1 MRKCAFILAVGGVL
15 AGLVPARSAEL
26 AAHPIKAA
34 LSLEMQAAGGRL
46 VLEADQFQQVGSSD
60 PSGSGAKTFLPTRF
74 RVRITG
80 RQQGTSIITGSRGT
94 ADDWVSRCEVNTVF
108 DEEIEGLLPP
118 STSLDWAAALRDAPM
133 RVVVGSGKQPLIELS
148 LTLEKGLSE
157 AGGAWALK
165 WRNGSTR
172 TELTRTQESRDGQ
185 RVEKVGAPQ
194 SQPFAPRIEILLG
207 AGREG
212 KRMRH
217 DRLRGPEFVFGDED
231 LREVNVV
238 TPERLVAQGEA
249 SAVSQ
254 ANSLPGLLGGFPDGS
269 VRLKWQ
275 FAVGHAPDVGWFE
288 AASSGGK
295 PWWPELGGSR
305 DVRIKL
311 SRPDRVKAVEVY
323 LAEVSALPGVAFN
336 AVEAVATRSEGWNG
350 RRREVPVEFRE
361 GETALRWG
369 RLQVDPPSR
378 EVDLAPDL
386 ALRVEDHSGASNSQE
401 PGRAGRL
408 VFQQI
413 KPELMVRVR
422 SADWAA
428 RGRLGVRVQVDG
440 IWDDLPVKGAGAD
453 ADRQQLVLP
462 EGSDGDG
469 VPDGFGT
476 DSEDDGDGL
485 SLAQEYRG
493 VIVGGKHR
501 RLSPEL
507 REVFLSDPGGCLTPD
522 HRLALGHRF
531 SALRVELIFLEEG
544 ETLMPGVPVIALER
558 MADHF
563 LPQVMRLEDPIAQR
577 NAFRAIRPRP
587 GCGTVFVGP
596 QVDPQ
601 LVAGDLA
608 RVLNLDEL
616 GSQP

>member
-1 MRKCAFILAVGGVL
+1 
-15 AGLVPARSAEL
+15 
-26 AAHPIKAA
+26 
-34 LSLEMQAAGGRL
+34 
-46 VLEADQFQQVGSSD
+46 
-60 PSGSGAKTFLPTRF
+60 
-74 RVRITG
+74 
-80 RQQGTSIITGSRGT
+80 
-94 ADDWVSRCEVNTVF
+94 
-108 DEEIEGLLPP
+108 
-118 STSLDWAAALRDAPM
+118 
-133 RVVVGSGKQPLIELS
+133 
-148 LTLEKGLSE
+148 
-157 AGGAWALK
+157 
-165 WRNGSTR
+165 
-172 TELTRTQESRDGQ
+172 
-185 RVEKVGAPQ
+185 
-194 SQPFAPRIEILLG
+194 
-207 AGREG
+207 
-212 KRMRH
+212 
-217 DRLRGPEFVFGDED
+217 
-231 LREVNVV
+231 
-238 TPERLVAQGEA
+238 
-249 SAVSQ
+249 
-254 ANSLPGLLGGFPDGS
+254 
-269 VRLKWQ
+269 
-275 FAVGHAPDVGWFE
+275 
-288 AASSGGK
+288 
-295 PWWPELGGSR
+295 
-305 DVRIKL
+305 
-311 SRPDRVKAVEVY
+311 
-323 LAEVSALPGVAFN
+323 
-336 AVEAVATRSEGWNG
+336 
-350 RRREVPVEFRE
+350 
-361 GETALRWG
+361 
-369 RLQVDPPSR
+369 
-378 EVDLAPDL
+378 
-386 ALRVEDHSGASNSQE
+386 
-401 PGRAGRL
+401 L

-440 IWDDLPVKGAGAD
+440 IWDDLPVKGAGSD

-462 EGSDGDG
+462 EDSDGDG